1 MWDLVWLPSFIPMEL
16 ALLSD
21 NHTRKRNQGSP
32 VGLLRNLLT
41 SSNAKA
47 HSCTRAGQAQM
58 LIQTAAQGMSVA
70 TACHRAKKKW
80 QEAGP
85 EDALEDQLL
94 EGLSVPG
101 ASSGICFHH
110 SQGCAQWGRLRLVTL
125 FQKKKKKK
133 Q

>member
-1 MWDLVWLPSFIPMEL
+1 M
-16 ALLSD
+16 
-21 NHTRKRNQGSP
+21 
-32 VGLLRNLLT
+32 GLLRNLLT

-58 LIQTAAQGMSVA
+58 LIQTAARGMSVA

-80 QEAGP
+80 LEAGP

-101 ASSGICFHH
+101 ASSCIGFHH
-110 SQGCAQWGRLRLVTL
+110 SQGCAQPGRLRLVTL
-125 FQKKKKKK
+125 FQKKQRKTAEQGKDSARGPSALGMASCFPTWTPSVTASGS
-133 Q
+133 